1 MPEIWTQQRKFRHEA
16 VFAGTEN
23 RHQGGQMKW
32 QMGHSTEPANSTLQ
46 FEEKMDQTSTNREF
60 VKRHFEAVNRRE
72 VQTVLGNM
80 RPDLYD
86 HELQGDHENDLQEGA
101 QRLQVL
107 MKQVPDLTVDVRDVI
122 ADGDKVVVRAVWSG
136 TNAVSQRKVEFHGF
150 VQWRI
155 VDGKF
160 AERWA
165 TVTPI
170 VEIPEGTKVW

>member
-1 MPEIWTQQRKFRHEA
+1 MLQERA
-16 VFAGTEN
+16 
-23 RHQGGQMKW
+23 KW
-32 QMGHSTEPANSTLQ
+32 RGIFNQIREV
-46 FEEKMDQTSTNREF
+46 EVDQTTINRDF
-60 VKRHFEAVNRRE
+60 VKHHFEAVNRRD

-86 HELQGDHENDLQEGA
+86 HELKGDHKNDLQEGA

-122 ADGDKVVVRAVWSG
+122 ADGDKVVVRAVWLG
-136 TNAVSQRKVEFHGF
+136 TDAVSHQKVEFHGF

-155 VDGKF
+155 VQGKL

-165 TVTPI
+165 TVTPLA
-170 VEIPEGTKVW
+170 ELPEGADAW

>member
-1 MPEIWTQQRKFRHEA
+1 MPQERA
-16 VFAGTEN
+16 
-23 RHQGGQMKW
+23 KW
-32 QMGHSTEPANSTLQ
+32 RGIFNQIREV
-46 FEEKMDQTSTNREF
+46 EVDQTTINRDF
-60 VKRHFEAVNRRE
+60 VKHHFEAVNRRD

-86 HELQGDHENDLQEGA
+86 HELKGDHKNDLQEGA

-122 ADGDKVVVRAVWSG
+122 AESH
-136 TNAVSQRKVEFHGF
+136 RKVEFHGF

-155 VDGKF
+155 VQGKL

-165 TVTPI
+165 TVTPLA
-170 VEIPEGTKVW
+170 ELPEGADAW

>member
-1 MPEIWTQQRKFRHEA
+1 
-16 VFAGTEN
+16 
-23 RHQGGQMKW
+23 
-32 QMGHSTEPANSTLQ
+32 
-46 FEEKMDQTSTNREF
+46 MDQTSTNREF
-60 VKRHFEAVNRRE
+60 VKRHFEAVNRRD
-72 VQTVLGNM
+72 VQAVVENM

-86 HELQGDHENDLQEGA
+86 HELEGDHENDLEEGA

-136 TNAVSQRKVEFHGF
+136 TNAMSKRKVEFHGF

-170 VEIPEGTKVW
+170 VEIPEGTKTLHW

>member
-1 MPEIWTQQRKFRHEA
+1 MVKRLK
-16 VFAGTEN
+16 
-23 RHQGGQMKW
+23 
-32 QMGHSTEPANSTLQ
+32 
-46 FEEKMDQTSTNREF
+46 EEEMDQTGRNREF

-86 HELQGDHENDLQEGA
+86 HELQGDHTNDLQEGA

-122 ADGDKVVVRAVWSG
+122 AEGDKVVVRAVWSG
-136 TNAVSQRKVEFHGF
+136 TEAVSHRKVEFHGF

-155 VDGKF
+155 VNGKF

-165 TVTPI
+165 TVTAI
-170 VEIPEGTKVW
+170 VEIPERTNVW

>member
-1 MPEIWTQQRKFRHEA
+1 MFEYMLTGIATTMLQLRNSGQI
-16 VFAGTEN
+16 TEEERMDPTSIN
-23 RHQGGQMKW
+23 R
-32 QMGHSTEPANSTLQ
+32 
-46 FEEKMDQTSTNREF
+46 DF
-60 VKRHFEAVNRRE
+60 VKHHFEAVNRRD

-86 HELQGDHENDLQEGA
+86 HELQGDHKNDLQEGA

-122 ADGDKVVVRAVWSG
+122 ADGDKVVVRAVWLG
-136 TNAVSQRKVEFHGF
+136 TDAVSQRRVEFHGF

-155 VDGKF
+155 VEGKF

-165 TVTPI
+165 TVTPLA
-170 VEIPEGTKVW
+170 EPPSGTDAW